1 MAGDPANFN
10 KKLLGPF
17 AKFFLT
23 KEQRMRKI
31 EDETEK
37 EILMLIDEGEEKGVI
52 EESQREMIT
61 NIFEFDDLLASDVM
75 THRTEIEAIEISD
88 DISQVVEKSIAAG
101 YSRIPVYEDELDNI
115 KGVMYIKDLLKYVG
129 KSIPKTLT
137 IADVMRKPC
146 FFPETKRCGDL
157 FNEMTEKHLQL
168 VFVCDEYGGVSGIV
182 TIEDLLEAIVGNM
195 QDEYDNE
202 VEEIE
207 QVNETT
213 YSLDGTTDIE
223 EVADILGIEFP
234 DGDYDTVGGF
244 IMSELGRIP
253 GEDESPV
260 VEYEGYSFKVDT
272 VDDRRIEKIT
282 AEKLTND
289 GSTKE

>member
-1 MAGDPANFN
+1 MDGDPANFN
-10 KKLLGPF
+10 SKLLKPF
-17 AKFFLT
+17 AKFFLS

-61 NIFEFDDLLASDVM
+61 NIFEFDDMLASDVM
-75 THRTEIEAIEISD
+75 THRTEIEAIEIND
-88 DISQVVEKSIAAG
+88 EISQVVEKSITAG
-101 YSRIPVYEDELDNI
+101 YSRIPVYEEELDNI

-137 IADVMRKPC
+137 IADVMRKAY

-182 TIEDLLEAIVGNM
+182 TVEDLLEAIVGNM

-202 VEEIE
+202 EEEIE

-213 YSLDGTTDIE
+213 YTLDGTTDIE
-223 EVADILGIEFP
+223 EVAEILGIELP
-234 DGDYDTVGGF
+234 NGDYDTIGGF
-244 IMSELGRIP
+244 IMAELGRIP
-253 GEDESPV
+253 GEDESPII
-260 VEYEGYSFKVDT
+260 EYEGYSFRVDT

-282 AEKLTND
+282 AERLSD
-289 GSTKE
+289 GGAKE

>member
-1 MAGDPANFN
+1 MDGDPANFN
-10 KKLLGPF
+10 SKLLKPF
-17 AKFFLT
+17 AKFFLS

-61 NIFEFDDLLASDVM
+61 NIFEFDDMLASDVM
-75 THRTEIEAIEISD
+75 THRTEIEAIEIND
-88 DISQVVEKSIAAG
+88 EISQVVEKSITAG
-101 YSRIPVYEDELDNI
+101 YSRIPVYEEELDNI

-137 IADVMRKPC
+137 IADVMRKAY

-182 TIEDLLEAIVGNM
+182 TVEDLLEAIVGNM

-202 VEEIE
+202 EEEIE

-213 YSLDGTTDIE
+213 YTLDGTTDIE
-223 EVADILGIEFP
+223 EVAERLGIELP
-234 DGDYDTVGGF
+234 NGDYDTRGGF
-244 IMSELGRIP
+244 IMAELGRIP
-253 GEDESPV
+253 GEDESPII
-260 VEYEGYSFKVDT
+260 EYEGYSFRVDT

-282 AEKLTND
+282 AERLSD
-289 GSTKE
+289 GGAKE

>member
-1 MAGDPANFN
+1 MDGDPANFN
-10 KKLLGPF
+10 SKLLKPF
-17 AKFFLT
+17 AKFFLS

-61 NIFEFDDLLASDVM
+61 NIFEFDDMLASDVM
-75 THRTEIEAIEISD
+75 THRTEIEAIEIND
-88 DISQVVEKSIAAG
+88 EISQVVEKSITAG
-101 YSRIPVYEDELDNI
+101 YSRIPVYEEELDNI

-137 IADVMRKPC
+137 IADVMRKAY

-202 VEEIE
+202 EEEIE

-213 YSLDGTTDIE
+213 YTLDGTTDIE
-223 EVADILGIEFP
+223 EVAEILGIELP
-234 DGDYDTVGGF
+234 NGDYDTIGGF
-244 IMSELGRIP
+244 IMAELGRIP
-253 GEDESPV
+253 GEDESPII
-260 VEYEGYSFKVDT
+260 EYEGYSFRVDT

-282 AEKLTND
+282 AERLSD
-289 GSTKE
+289 GGAKE

>member
-1 MAGDPANFN
+1 MDGDPANFN
-10 KKLLGPF
+10 SKLLKPF
-17 AKFFLT
+17 AKFFLS

-52 EESQREMIT
+52 EESQKEMIT

-75 THRTEIEAIEISD
+75 THRTEIEAIEIND
-88 DISQVVEKSIAAG
+88 EISQVVEKSITAG
-101 YSRIPVYEDELDNI
+101 YSRIPVYEEELDNI

-137 IADVMRKPC
+137 IADVMRKAY

-182 TIEDLLEAIVGNM
+182 TVEDLLESIVGNM

-202 VEEIE
+202 EEEIE

-213 YSLDGTTDIE
+213 YTLDGTTDIE
-223 EVADILGIEFP
+223 EVAEILGIELP
-234 DGDYDTVGGF
+234 NGDYDTIGGF

-253 GEDESPV
+253 GEDESPII
-260 VEYEGYSFKVDT
+260 EYEGYSFRVDT

-282 AEKLTND
+282 AERLSD
-289 GSTKE
+289 GGAKE

>member
-1 MAGDPANFN
+1 MDGDPSNFN
-10 KKLLGPF
+10 SKLLKPF
-17 AKFFLT
+17 AKFFLS

-61 NIFEFDDLLASDVM
+61 NIFEFDDMLASDVM
-75 THRTEIEAIEISD
+75 THRTEIEAIEIND
-88 DISQVVEKSIAAG
+88 EISQVVEKSITAG
-101 YSRIPVYEDELDNI
+101 YSRIPVYEEELDNI

-137 IADVMRKPC
+137 IADVMRKAY

-182 TIEDLLEAIVGNM
+182 TVEDLLEAIVGNM

-202 VEEIE
+202 EEEIE

-223 EVADILGIEFP
+223 EVADILGVEFP
-234 DGDYDTVGGF
+234 DGDFDTIGGF

-253 GEDESPV
+253 GEDESPII
-260 VEYEGYSFKVDT
+260 EYEGYSFRVDT

-282 AEKLTND
+282 AERLSD
-289 GSTKE
+289 GGAKE

>member
-1 MAGDPANFN
+1 MDGDPANFN
-10 KKLLGPF
+10 SKLLKPF
-17 AKFFLT
+17 AKFFLS

-61 NIFEFDDLLASDVM
+61 NIFEFDDMLASDVM
-75 THRTEIEAIEISD
+75 THRTEIEAIEIND
-88 DISQVVEKSIAAG
+88 EISQVVEKSITAG
-101 YSRIPVYEDELDNI
+101 YSRIPVYEEELDNI

-137 IADVMRKPC
+137 IADVMRKAY

-182 TIEDLLEAIVGNM
+182 TVEDLLEAIVGNM

-202 VEEIE
+202 EEEIE

-213 YSLDGTTDIE
+213 YTLDGTTDIE
-223 EVADILGIEFP
+223 EVAEILGIELP
-234 DGDYDTVGGF
+234 NGDYDTIGGF
-244 IMSELGRIP
+244 IMAELGRIP
-253 GEDESPV
+253 GEDESPII
-260 VEYEGYSFKVDT
+260 EYEGYSFRVDT

-282 AEKLTND
+282 AERLSD
-289 GSTKE
+289 GDAKE

>member
-1 MAGDPANFN
+1 MDGDPANFN
-10 KKLLGPF
+10 SKLLKPF
-17 AKFFLT
+17 AKFFLS

-61 NIFEFDDLLASDVM
+61 NIFEFDDMLASDVM
-75 THRTEIEAIEISD
+75 THRTEIEAIEIND
-88 DISQVVEKSIAAG
+88 EISQVVEKSITAG
-101 YSRIPVYEDELDNI
+101 YSRIPVYEEELDNI

-137 IADVMRKPC
+137 IADVMRKAY

-182 TIEDLLEAIVGNM
+182 TVEDLLEAIVGNM

-202 VEEIE
+202 EEEIE

-223 EVADILGIEFP
+223 EVADILGVEFP
-234 DGDYDTVGGF
+234 DGDFDTIGGF

-253 GEDESPV
+253 GEDESPII
-260 VEYEGYSFKVDT
+260 EYEGYSFRVDT

-282 AEKLTND
+282 AERLSD
-289 GSTKE
+289 GGAKE

>member
-1 MAGDPANFN
+1 MDGDPANFN
-10 KKLLGPF
+10 SKLLKPF
-17 AKFFLT
+17 AKFFLS

-61 NIFEFDDLLASDVM
+61 NIFEFDDMLASDVM
-75 THRTEIEAIEISD
+75 THRTEIEAIEIND
-88 DISQVVEKSIAAG
+88 EISQVVEKSITAG
-101 YSRIPVYEDELDNI
+101 YSRIPVYEEELDNI

-137 IADVMRKPC
+137 IADVMRKAY

-182 TIEDLLEAIVGNM
+182 TVEDLLEAIVGNM

-202 VEEIE
+202 AEEIE

-223 EVADILGIEFP
+223 EVAEILGIEFP
-234 DGDYDTVGGF
+234 DGDFDTIGGF

-253 GEDESPV
+253 SEDEKPII
-260 VEYEGYSFKVDT
+260 EYEGYSLRVDT

-282 AEKLTND
+282 AERITDSDK
-289 GSTKE
+289 K

>member
-1 MAGDPANFN
+1 MDGDPANFN
-10 KKLLGPF
+10 SKLLKPF
-17 AKFFLT
+17 AKFFLS

-61 NIFEFDDLLASDVM
+61 NIFEFDDMLASDVM
-75 THRTEIEAIEISD
+75 THRTEIEAIEIND
-88 DISQVVEKSIAAG
+88 EISQVVEKSITAG
-101 YSRIPVYEDELDNI
+101 YSRIPVYEEELDNI

-129 KSIPKTLT
+129 KSIPKALT
-137 IADVMRKPC
+137 IADVMRKAY

-182 TIEDLLEAIVGNM
+182 TVEDLLEAIVGNM

-202 VEEIE
+202 EEEIE

-213 YSLDGTTDIE
+213 YTLDGTTDIE
-223 EVADILGIEFP
+223 EVAEILGIELP
-234 DGDYDTVGGF
+234 NGDYDTIGGF
-244 IMSELGRIP
+244 IMAELGRIP
-253 GEDESPV
+253 DEDESPII
-260 VEYEGYSFKVDT
+260 EYEGYSFRVDT

-282 AEKLTND
+282 AERLSD
-289 GSTKE
+289 GGAKE

>member
-1 MAGDPANFN
+1 MDGDPANFN
-10 KKLLGPF
+10 SKLLKPF
-17 AKFFLT
+17 AKFFLS

-61 NIFEFDDLLASDVM
+61 NIFEFDDMLASDVM
-75 THRTEIEAIEISD
+75 THRTEIEAIEIND
-88 DISQVVEKSIAAG
+88 EISQVVEKSITAG
-101 YSRIPVYEDELDNI
+101 YSRIPVYEEELDNI

-129 KSIPKTLT
+129 KSIPKALT
-137 IADVMRKPC
+137 IADVMRKAY

-182 TIEDLLEAIVGNM
+182 TVEDLLEAIVGNM

-202 VEEIE
+202 EEEIE

-213 YSLDGTTDIE
+213 YTLDGTTDIE
-223 EVADILGIEFP
+223 EVAEILGIELP
-234 DGDYDTVGGF
+234 NGDYDTIGGF
-244 IMSELGRIP
+244 IMAELGRIP
-253 GEDESPV
+253 GEDESPII
-260 VEYEGYSFKVDT
+260 EYEGYSFRVDT

-282 AEKLTND
+282 AERLSD
-289 GSTKE
+289 GDAKE